1 MPSTKKMEDN
11 NDDDE
16 MDNIAAK
23 ANNANVKNFNRLYIK
38 KKKIP
43 YHRVILEVKV
53 NGMDII
59 VVFCVESLEAN
70 NLKDKD

>member
-38 KKKIP
+38 KKIP